1 MESLNI
7 QVSGNFKLL
16 ILIVAV
22 ILPFC
27 AYVALYL
34 HIYGEEMGGQSTEFR
49 ARTESELPR
58 NFVNNKLMA
67 GLELYTCIKRH
78 GPHH

>member
-1 MESLNI
+1 MVSLNI

-16 ILIVAV
+16 IPIVAV

-34 HIYGEEMGGQSTEFR
+34 HIYGEEMGVSPQN
-49 ARTESELPR
+49 SEPEQNLNCPET
-58 NFVNNKLMA
+58 L
-67 GLELYTCIKRH
+67 LITH
-78 GPHH
+78 